1 MRKGQEAHAHET
13 HSGSADEPI
22 AAQRAAFSARP
33 TTTVAAAATTSTTA
47 ATATATA
54 GAARQRLASEDQWDR
69 CGGEHAH
76 SLTWDLE

>member
-13 HSGSADEPI
+13 HSGSADESI

-33 TTTVAAAATTSTTA
+33 TTTLAAAATTTT
-47 ATATATA
+47 T

-69 CGGEHAH
+69 CGGEQAH
-76 SLTWDLE
+76 SLNWDLE